1 MYPRISD
8 LFSDYLGF
16 DLPFDIFSFGFMVAL
31 GALTAAWLLQREY
44 DRMYRNDLV
53 GAVEIPDPDA
63 DKRKGRQ
70 RKIKVSP
77 SMIVGTITVLAIT
90 AGFVGAK
97 VFHILENLPDFF
109 RAPGRMLFSSGGFT
123 FYGGL
128 IVAGYVIARYVR
140 NKGISLGRTAD
151 AVAPGLMIAYGIGRI
166 GCHLS
171 GDGDWGIAADV
182 ASKPDWLPMWL
193 WAETYPNNI
202 LGIDLSAAPVYPT
215 PIYEFV
221 MALAIFSVLWAL
233 RRHSHRAGWLFW
245 LYLVLSGAERF
256 LIEQIRV
263 NNEFDVL
270 GMTATQAEMIAI
282 LLVIAG
288 AVGLWKTWSP
298 ADETQTARDEPDEE
312 GADVRPE
319 VRPEE
324 ATSQ

>member
-8 LFSDYLGF
+8 LFSDFLGI

-31 GALTAAWLLQREY
+31 GALAAAWLLQKEF
-44 DRMYRNDLV
+44 DRMYRTDLIDP
-53 GAVEIPDPDA
+53 VEIPDPETG
-63 DKRKGRQ
+63 KKKGR
-70 RKIKVSP
+70 RRMVKVSP

-90 AGFVGAK
+90 AGFLGAK

-140 NKGISLGRTAD
+140 KKGIHLGRVAD
-151 AVAPGLMIAYGIGRI
+151 AMAPGLMIAYGIGRI

-221 MALAIFSVLWAL
+221 MAVVIFSVLWAL
-233 RRHSHRAGWLFW
+233 RGHNHRAGWLFW
-245 LYLVLSGAERF
+245 LYLVLSGGERF

-263 NNEFDVL
+263 NNEFDIL
-270 GMTATQAEMIAI
+270 GATATQAEMIA
-282 LLVIAG
+282 LLLIAAG
-288 AVGLWKTWSP
+288 AVGLWKTWSKP
-298 ADETQTARDEPDEE
+298 ADGDERSGER
-312 GADVRPE
+312 ADGNDRS
-319 VRPEE
+319 RKE
-324 ATSQ
+324 ASSAP

>member
-8 LFSDYLGF
+8 LFSDYLGI

-31 GALTAAWLLQREY
+31 GALTAAWLLQKEF
-44 DRMYRNDLV
+44 DRMYRADLI
-53 GAVEIPDPDA
+53 GAVEIPDPESDR
-63 DKRKGRQ
+63 KKGR
-70 RKIKVSP
+70 KKTVKVSP

-90 AGFVGAK
+90 AGFAGAK
-97 VFHILENLPDFF
+97 IFHILENLPDFF

-128 IVAGYVIARYVR
+128 IVAGFVLWRYIR
-140 NKGISLGRTAD
+140 SKNLSFGRVAD

-182 ASKPDWLPMWL
+182 AAKPDWLPMWL

-202 LGIDLSAAPVYPT
+202 LGIDLSSAPVYPT

-221 MALAIFSVLWAL
+221 MALAIFSILWAL

-263 NNEFDVL
+263 NNEFDVF
-270 GMTATQAEMIAI
+270 GVTATQAEMIA
-282 LLVIAG
+282 LLLIAVG
-288 AVGLWKTWSP
+288 AVGLWKTWERP
-298 ADETQTARDEPDEE
+298 ADASSSGKPSDGKEAE
-312 GADVRPE
+312 RPKQA
-319 VRPEE
+319 V
-324 ATSQ
+324 TT

>member
-8 LFSDYLGF
+8 LFSDFLGI

-31 GALTAAWLLQREY
+31 GALAAAWLLQKEF
-44 DRMYRNDLV
+44 DRMYSAGLIN
-53 GAVEIPDPDA
+53 AVEVPDPESDR
-63 DKRKGRQ
+63 KKGR
-70 RKIKVSP
+70 RKTVRVSP

-97 VFHILENLPDFF
+97 IFHILENLPDFF

-128 IVAGYVIARYVR
+128 IVAGFVLARYVR
-140 NKGISLGRTAD
+140 KKGLALGRVAD

-171 GDGDWGIAADV
+171 GDGDWGIAANV
-182 ASKPDWLPMWL
+182 AAKPDWLPMWL

-221 MALAIFSVLWAL
+221 MALAIFGVLWAL

-245 LYLVLSGAERF
+245 LYLVMSGAERF

-263 NNEFDVL
+263 NNEFDML
-270 GMTATQAEMIAI
+270 GMTATQAEMIA
-282 LLVIAG
+282 LLLIAAG
-288 AVGLWKTWSP
+288 AIGLWKTWQRPDDAEVP
-298 ADETQTARDEPDEE
+298 AENTAPSS
-312 GADVRPE
+312 A
-319 VRPEE
+319 
-324 ATSQ
+324 AT

>member
-1 MYPRISD
+1 MYPRLSD
-8 LFSDYLGF
+8 LFSDFLGI
-16 DLPFDIFSFGFMVAL
+16 DLPFDIYSFGFMVAL
-31 GALTAAWLLQREY
+31 AALAAAWLLQREF
-44 DRMYRNDLV
+44 DRMYRTDLI
-53 GAVEIPDPDA
+53 GAVEIPDPEA
-63 DKRKGRQ
+63 DNKKGR
-70 RKIKVSP
+70 RRMVKVSP

-128 IVAGYVIARYVR
+128 IVAGYVVARYVR
-140 NKGISLGRTAD
+140 KKGISLGRVAD
-151 AVAPGLMIAYGIGRI
+151 AIAPGLMIGYGIGRI

-171 GDGDWGIAADV
+171 GDGDWGIAADI
-182 ASKPDWLPMWL
+182 AARPDWLPMWL

-221 MALAIFSVLWAL
+221 MAAAIFSVLWAL
-233 RRHSHRAGWLFW
+233 RRHSHRPGWLFW
-245 LYLVLSGAERF
+245 LYLVMSGAERF

-270 GMTATQAEMIAI
+270 GITATQAEMIA
-282 LLVIAG
+282 LLLIAAG
-288 AVGLWKTWSP
+288 AVGLWKTWSRTESRDHERETS
-298 ADETQTARDEPDEE
+298 AD
-312 GADVRPE
+312 ADR
-319 VRPEE
+319 
-324 ATSQ
+324 AKQAKS